1 MKKLD
6 TAAIG
11 ARIKKRRRA
20 LGLSQERLAEM
31 IFVSPHYIY
40 EIERGLKTMS
50 LETLVNI
57 TDILELSADMILFGK
72 SDEKSQ
78 NNLSTRM
85 ARLFDNCSDR
95 ELELMLSVAESVKNA
110 SRNQSE
116 K

>member
-6 TAAIG
+6 NAAIG
-11 ARIKKRRRA
+11 ARIKKRSRA
-20 LGLSQERLAEM
+20 LGLSQEKLAEM

-50 LETLVNI
+50 LETLANI
-57 TDILELSADMILFGK
+57 TDTLEVSADMILFGN
-72 SDEKSQ
+72 SDEYVQ

-85 ARLFDNCSDR
+85 SRLFDNCSDR
-95 ELELMLSVAESVKNA
+95 ELELMLSVAESAQNA
-110 SRNQSE
+110 SRNQFE